1 MKTRDRIERNA
12 VYKTMESPVGL
23 LVMLA
28 SEHGLHAINWEGEDQ
43 VRAEGFQP
51 EPEHPLLME
60 TERQLKEYFASQ
72 RKVFDLP
79 LAPRGTPF
87 QLQIWKLLL
96 DIPFGQTVTY
106 GELAA
111 SAGDPNASRA
121 VGMANNKNP
130 IPIIIPCHRVIGR
143 SGALVGFGGGLENK
157 SILLD
162 HESQFR
168 LF

>member
-1 MKTRDRIERNA
+1 MTMRAKIEANA
-12 VYKTMESPVGL
+12 VYKTMASPVGTL
-23 LVMLA
+23 ILLA
-28 SEHGLHAINWEGEDQ
+28 SECGLHAVNWAEEDV
-43 VRAEGFQP
+43 VRAEGFKP
-51 EPEHPLLME
+51 APAYPLLVE
-60 TERQLKEYFASQ
+60 TQKQLEEYFAGQ
-72 RKVFDLP
+72 RRVFDLP

-96 DIPFGQTVTY
+96 EIPFGQTATY

-111 SAGDPNASRA
+111 LAGDINASRA

-130 IPIIIPCHRVIGR
+130 IAIIVPCHRVIGR
-143 SGALVGFGGGLENK
+143 SGALVGFGGGLLNK

-162 HESQFR
+162 LESQFR